1 MALVKWALAT
11 SRHLLWSLLLYGMW
25 QSTWCHHVWY
35 VTVYMVSPPYM
46 ICDSLYGMWQST
58 WCHHIW
64 YVTVYMVSLYMVC
77 ASLHGVTI
85 YGMWQTTWCHHIW
98 YVPVYMVSPYIVCA
112 SLHGVTIYGMWQTT
126 WCHHVPFYMVSP
138 YMVCDRL
145 HGAHTHNSSHHCWLL
160 LNFHNLLEILSL
172 CPFYIHFSFCIFTC
186 RRYLYVFKLNST
198 SKTHLYIISV

>member
-64 YVTVYMVSLYMVC
+64 YVTVYMVSLYM
-77 ASLHGVTI
+77 
-85 YGMWQTTWCHHIW
+85 
-98 YVPVYMVSPYIVCA
+98 VCA